1 MRTPAGLTPAA
12 ICWSVVSCWCVVE
25 AGWMTSV
32 RASPTFARW
41 AHIFRAVMNFLPRS
55 RAWSSVSPANSNVNT
70 EPKQPGRK
78 YFLASSC
85 DGCDGKEIDRT
96 EPSLTASW
104 PLSHSARAFA
114 FSQWA
119 LQRSD
124 SVSNPWMSW
133 KALKGAIHPPMSL
146 SVLTRASR
154 MKTRLQAST
163 PKIGWLAKSPP
174 WYDSC
179 GPATSGYLRLPS
191 AFFTRQSNDEPSTM
205 MPPMLVP

>member
-1 MRTPAGLTPAA
+1 MH
-12 ICWSVVSCWCVVE
+12 WE
-25 AGWMTSV
+25 TSSPV
-32 RASPTFARW
+32 RARDAT
-41 AHIFRAVMNFLPRS
+41 
-55 RAWSSVSPANSNVNT
+55 
-70 EPKQPGRK
+70 
-78 YFLASSC
+78 AS
-85 DGCDGKEIDRT
+85 EIERT

-133 KALKGAIHPPMSL
+133 KALNGAMQPPMSL
-146 SVLTRASR
+146 SVLTRASK

-163 PKIGWLAKSPP
+163 PKIGWFAKSPP

-179 GPATSGYLRLPS
+179 GPATRGYFKLPS
-191 AFFTRQSNDEPSTM
+191 AFLTRQSNDEPSTM
-205 MPPMLVP
+205 MPPIDVPWPPIHFVADSTTISAPQASGLQVQPPCPKVLSHTIGMELVLAISTYFSKSGTVEEGLEIVSR